1 MGPSDPLVQHYFA
14 ADLRV
19 AQDLLRHSVS
29 TARRAAQDSTWHNVW
44 LPFLS
49 SIGTLDPYLRGLS
62 DPVPV
67 LQVLACRIRDGR
79 ASRSRQP
86 VRSSQVRDELHSI
99 AKAFTRLG
107 YPDPRLDGAG
117 RLDSRLSDLYAA
129 WARAD
134 PPPSR
139 VKPLPIQVLHHAQ
152 SLVAYAPDEYTRA
165 AVDLAWI
172 GFFFL
177 LRPGEHCS
185 TGSNRPLTLKDV
197 SLKIGQTPLC
207 LLTSPVH
214 SISSATHSG
223 LTFDTQKNRVRGEQL
238 AHGRSGH
245 AVACPTA
252 ALVRRVLYLRLNNA
266 ALDTPLCSVRRHQSW
281 VPVTSQAITSV
292 LRTSAAALP
301 HLHLRPADVTGRS
314 LRAGGAMAML
324 CGSVDSDVIRLIG
337 RWRSDAMFR
346 YLHAQALPLI
356 SPLAPT
362 MLQHGAFTLMPNAGL
377 PPAVPPLLAAHVDLL

>member
-1 MGPSDPLVQHYFA
+1 MDPFLR
-14 ADLRV
+14 DLR
-19 AQDLLRHSVS
+19 
-29 TARRAAQDSTWHNVW
+29 
-44 LPFLS
+44 
-49 SIGTLDPYLRGLS
+49 

-67 LQVLACRIRDGR
+67 LQVFACRIRDGR
-79 ASRSRQP
+79 ASKSRLP
-86 VRSSQVRDELHSI
+86 VRAAQVRDELHAV
-99 AKAFTRLG
+99 AKAFARVGL
-107 YPDPRLDGAG
+107 PDPRLDRVG
-117 RLDSRLSDLYAA
+117 RLDPRLSDLFSA
-129 WARAD
+129 WSRED

-185 TGSNRPLTLKDV
+185 TGSSRPLTLKDV

-207 LLTSPVH
+207 PMTAPLH
-214 SISSATHSG
+214 SIACATHSG
-223 LTFDTQKNRVRGEQL
+223 LSFDTQKNRVRGEQL

-252 ALVRRVLYLRLNNA
+252 ALVRRVLYLRLNQA
-266 ALDTPLCSVRRHQSW
+266 TLDTPICSVRRHQAW
-281 VPVTSQAITSV
+281 VPVTSQALTAV

-324 CGSVDSDVIRLIG
+324 CGQVDSDVIRLIG

-346 YLHAQALPLI
+346 YLHAQALPLV

-362 MLQHGAFTLMPNAGL
+362 MLQHGAFTLMPNSAL
-377 PPAVPPLLAAHVDLL
+377 PPAVPPFLAAHVDQA

>member
-1 MGPSDPLVQHYFA
+1 MRQ
-14 ADLRV
+14 
-19 AQDLLRHSVS
+19 SVS
-29 TARRAAQDSTWHNVW
+29 TPRQSAQDSTWTNSW
-44 LPFLS
+44 LPFLTS
-49 SIGTLDPYLRGLS
+49 LGAVDPFLQDLR
-62 DPVPV
+62 DKVPV
-67 LQVLACRIRDGR
+67 LQVFACRIRDGR
-79 ASRSRQP
+79 ASRSGNA
-86 VRSSQVRDELHSI
+86 VRAPHVRDALHAV

-107 YPDPRLDGAG
+107 LPDPRLDSAG
-117 RLDSRLSDLYAA
+117 NLDPRLSDLFAA
-129 WARAD
+129 WSRDD

-139 VKPLPIQVLHHAQ
+139 VKPLPVQVLHHAQ

-185 TGSNRPLTLKDV
+185 TGSNHPLTLRDV
-197 SLKIGQTPLC
+197 SLRLGHTSLC
-207 LLTSPVH
+207 LLTAPLH
-214 SISSATHSG
+214 SISSASHSG
-223 LTFDTQKNRVRGEQL
+223 ITFNTQKNRVRGEQL

-252 ALVRRVLYLRLNNA
+252 ALIRRVLYLRLNHA
-266 ALDTPLCSVRRHQSW
+266 SLDTPLCSVRRNTSW
-281 VPVTSQAITSV
+281 VPVTSQALTAV

-301 HLHLRPADVTGRS
+301 HLHLRPADITGRS

-324 CGSVDSDVIRLIG
+324 CGRVDSDVIRLIG

-346 YLHAQALPLI
+346 YLHAQALPLV

-362 MLQHGAFTLMPNAGL
+362 MLQHGAFSLMPNADL
-377 PPAVPPLLAAHVDLL
+377 PPNVPPFLAAHVDLT